1 VVLEVAQ
8 EALAE
13 VDWEV
18 AHEGLAVEGL
28 VAGVEGLVVHLEVE
42 GEDLEVAVALGVPEA
57 CWRMW

>member
-1 VVLEVAQ
+1 
-8 EALAE
+8 
-13 VDWEV
+13 
-18 AHEGLAVEGL
+18 LAVEGL